1 MTVEDV
7 YKSLPVTLQNVA
19 CSIEGWRLSS
29 RRYDHE
35 FSEIHRILNGRDTSC
50 QVEQEQLRSTRIR
63 AHVRAGLQCSF
74 WQERFRQYEIDDS
87 AENIVA
93 ELKRLPVLTKNEVQ
107 THVDSI
113 RNATLDP
120 ANLLSSHT
128 SGTTGSGLVFCET
141 PTAEKERWAVWWRYR
156 QWHGISRDMWC
167 GYFGGRSVVPLQQF
181 EPPYWRVNYPGRQIL
196 FSGYHLSPNTSAE
209 YLAALETYSPPWLHG
224 YPSLLSLL
232 ASYVLERGTP
242 LKNPPKIVTTGAENL
257 LPQQRD
263 LMVKAF
269 GCPVRQHYGQ
279 AESVANISE
288 CPNGH
293 LHIDEDFS
301 FVELF
306 PLDSDH
312 GTFRVIGTNWSNPA
326 FPLFRYDTGDLVQC
340 SEEAVPCSMTGRIVD
355 SIDGRKEDYVVLPN
369 GARLGR
375 LDHIF
380 KDLTR
385 IREGQIYQPERE
397 TIIFKIVKGEGY
409 GPEMERRLLDEAR
422 KRLGREVAI
431 KVEYVS
437 ALERS
442 RTGKLR
448 FVVSEVS

>member
-1 MTVEDV
+1 MTWEGV
-7 YKSLPVTLQNVA
+7 YQLLPVALQNMG
-19 CSIEGWRLSS
+19 CSIEGWRIAR
-29 RRYDHE
+29 RRYGFGYADIAQ
-35 FSEIHRILNGRDTSC
+35 SVKGRCDDPSDID
-50 QVEQEQLRSTRIR
+50 RYR
-63 AHVRAGLQCSF
+63 ASRAKLHMVSAYQSQF
-74 WQERFRQYEIDDS
+74 WARRFRQWGVHPDGNDPFRELEKLPILQKSEVQKHS
-87 AENIVA
+87 AELSNPLIISGM
-93 ELKRLPVLTKNEVQ
+93 
-107 THVDSI
+107 VDC
-113 RNATLDP
+113 
-120 ANLLSSHT
+120 HT
-128 SGTTGSGLVFCET
+128 SGTTGAGLRFRET
-141 PTAEKERWAVWWRYR
+141 FAAEQERWAVWWRYR
-156 QWHGISRDMWC
+156 QWHGISQDMWC
-167 GYFGGRSVVPLQQF
+167 GYFGGRSVVPLRQSK
-181 EPPYWRVNYPGRQIL
+181 PPYWRMNYPGRQIL
-196 FSGYHLSPNTSAE
+196 FSGYHLSPSTAAE

-232 ASYVLERGTP
+232 ASYLLERGKP
-242 LKNPPKIVTTGAENL
+242 LKNPPSIVTTGAENL

-301 FVELF
+301 FVELI
-306 PLDSDH
+306 PLDSCPD
-312 GTFRVIGTNWSNPA
+312 TFRVIGTNWSNPA
-326 FPLFRYDTGDLVQC
+326 FPLLRYDTGDLVRC
-340 SEEAVPCSMTGRIVD
+340 LEEVSSCSMTGRMVD

-385 IREGQIYQPERE
+385 IREAQIYQPERDM
-397 TIIFKIVKGEGY
+397 IIFKIVKGDGY
-409 GPEMERRLLDEAR
+409 GPEVEQRLLNEAR
-422 KRLGREVAI
+422 KRLGREMAI

-437 ALERS
+437 FLKRS